1 MKRLFAVMTV
11 IVSIMVSGEIYA
23 RNFIAS
29 TEHDLRG
36 MNLQAKGDDVY
47 ERKSRQRT

>member
-1 MKRLFAVMTV
+1 MKRLFVVMTV
-11 IVSIMVSGEIYA
+11 IVSIMVSGEIHA